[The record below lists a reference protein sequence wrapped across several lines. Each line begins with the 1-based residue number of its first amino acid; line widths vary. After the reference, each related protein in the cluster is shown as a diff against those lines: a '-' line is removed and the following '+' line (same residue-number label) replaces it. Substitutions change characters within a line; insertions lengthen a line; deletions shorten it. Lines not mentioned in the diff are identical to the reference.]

1 MRQAKPTTYALM
13 CRCELGDAAKVRT
26 LAEAEGVTMSVWV
39 ARLVH
44 EAVRKAKASPNAKA
58 WATERLAVNTER
70 RKAVDERV
78 HAGCDRKPGW
88 NETKRFSDKVA
99 TAADGEERQP

>member
-26 LAEAEGVTMSVWV
+26 LADAQGVTMSAWV

-44 EAVRKAKASPNAKA
+44 EAVRKVTATPKAKE
-58 WATERLAVNTER
+58 WAARRLAANTAR
-70 RKAVDERV
+70 RARVDAAVR
-78 HAGCDRKPGW
+78 AGRDRKPGW
-88 NETKRFSDKVA
+88 KNTKRFRDRCASA
-99 TAADGEERQP
+99 EEVR

>member
-26 LAEAEGVTMSVWV
+26 LADAEGVTMSVWV

-44 EAVRKAKASPNAKA
+44 EAVRKAKASTSAKA
-58 WATERLAVNTER
+58 WAAERLAANTAR
-70 RKAVDERV
+70 RKEVDERV
-78 HAGCDRKPGW
+78 HAGCDRKSGW
-88 NETKRFSDKVA
+88 EQTKRFAGKAAA
-99 TAADGEERQP
+99 TAEEAQ

>member
-13 CRCELGDAAKVRT
+13 SRCELGDAAKVRT
-26 LAEAEGVTMSVWV
+26 LADAQGVTMSVWV

-44 EAVRKAKASPNAKA
+44 EAVRKAKTSTDAKA
-58 WATERLAVNTER
+58 WAAERLAANTAR

-88 NETKRFSDKVA
+88 EQTKRFADKVA
-99 TAADGEERQP
+99 TAADGEAQ

>member
-26 LAEAEGVTMSVWV
+26 LADAEGVTMSVWV

-44 EAVRKAKASPNAKA
+44 EAVRKAKASPSAKA
-58 WATERLAVNTER
+58 WAAERLAANTER

-88 NETKRFSDKVA
+88 EETKRFADKVTA
-99 TAADGEERQP
+99 TAEEAQ

>member
-26 LAEAEGVTMSVWV
+26 LADTEGVTMSVWV

-44 EAVRKAKASPNAKA
+44 EAVHKTKISTGAKT
-58 WATERLAVNTER
+58 WAAERLAVNTAR

-88 NETKRFSDKVA
+88 EQTKRFADKVA
-99 TAADGEERQP
+99 TAADGEAR

>member
-26 LAEAEGVTMSVWV
+26 LADAEGVTMSVWV

-44 EAVRKAKASPNAKA
+44 EAVRKAKTSPSAKA
-58 WATERLAVNTER
+58 WAAERLAAFLHGLVL
-70 RKAVDERV
+70 
-78 HAGCDRKPGW
+78 
-88 NETKRFSDKVA
+88 S
-99 TAADGEERQP
+99 

>member
-1 MRQAKPTTYALM
+1 MRQAKPTTYAMM
-13 CRCELGDAAKVRT
+13 CRCELGDAAKVWT
-26 LAEAEGVTMSVWV
+26 LADAQGVTMSVWV

-58 WATERLAVNTER
+58 WAAERLAANTER

-88 NETKRFSDKVA
+88 EQTKRFADKVA
-99 TAADGEERQP
+99 VTADGEAQ

>member
-58 WATERLAVNTER
+58 WAAERLAANTAR

-88 NETKRFSDKVA
+88 EQTKRFRDRCASA
-99 TAADGEERQP
+99 EEVR

>member
-1 MRQAKPTTYALM
+1 MRQAKPTTYAMM

-26 LAEAEGVTMSVWV
+26 LADAQGVTMSVWV

-44 EAVRKAKASPNAKA
+44 EAVRKAKASPSAKA
-58 WATERLAVNTER
+58 WAAERLAVNTAR

-88 NETKRFSDKVA
+88 EQTKRFADKVA
-99 TAADGEERQP
+99 TAADGEAQ

>member
-13 CRCELGDAAKVRT
+13 SRCELGDAAKVRT
-26 LAEAEGVTMSVWV
+26 LAEAEGLTMSVWV

-58 WATERLAVNTER
+58 WAAERLAANTAR

-78 HAGCDRKPGW
+78 HAGCDRTSGW
-88 NETKRFSDKVA
+88 EQTKRFAGKAAA
-99 TAADGEERQP
+99 TAEEAQ

>member
-26 LAEAEGVTMSVWV
+26 LADTEGVTMSVWV

-44 EAVRKAKASPNAKA
+44 EAVRKAKASPSAKT
-58 WATERLAVNTER
+58 WAAERLAANTER

-88 NETKRFSDKVA
+88 EESKRFADKVA
-99 TAADGEERQP
+99 ATAEEAR

>member
-13 CRCELGDAAKVRT
+13 SRCELGDAAKVRT
-26 LAEAEGVTMSVWV
+26 LADAEGVTMSVWV

-44 EAVRKAKASPNAKA
+44 EAVRKAKTSTDAKA
-58 WATERLAVNTER
+58 WAAERLAANTAR

-88 NETKRFSDKVA
+88 NETKRFAGKASA
-99 TAADGEERQP
+99 TAEEAR

>member
-58 WATERLAVNTER
+58 WAAERLAANTAR
-70 RKAVDERV
+70 RARVDAAVR
-78 HAGCDRKPGW
+78 AGRDRKPGW
-88 NETKRFSDKVA
+88 ELTKRFAGKDNSQR
-99 TAADGEERQP
+99 GE

>member
-26 LAEAEGVTMSVWV
+26 LADTEGVTMSVWV

-44 EAVRKAKASPNAKA
+44 EAVRKAKISTGAKT
-58 WATERLAVNTER
+58 WAAERLAANTAR

-88 NETKRFSDKVA
+88 EESKRFADKVA
-99 TAADGEERQP
+99 ATAEEAR